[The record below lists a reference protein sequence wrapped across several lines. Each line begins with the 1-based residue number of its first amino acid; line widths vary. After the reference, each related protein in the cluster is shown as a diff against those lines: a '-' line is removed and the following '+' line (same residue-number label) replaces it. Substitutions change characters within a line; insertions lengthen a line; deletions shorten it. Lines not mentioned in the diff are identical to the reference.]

1 MRHTDSMTS
10 NVFCLFAGRF
20 VSLPPVQLMG
30 KLMGAT
36 RSIESRI
43 VFFFSILTVLKNLKH
58 AGLNRFIG
66 QYLVVKPVVTA
77 PLLVQALGK
86 EYRIFIKETLITY
99 FFFLRYC

>member
-1 MRHTDSMTS
+1 MRHTDSVTS

-43 VFFFSILTVLKNLKH
+43 VFFSILTVLKNLKY

-66 QYLVVKPVVTA
+66 QYLVVKPVITA
-77 PLLVQALGK
+77 PFVG
-86 EYRIFIKETLITY
+86 TSPW
-99 FFFLRYC
+99 